1 MRNTVFIC
9 IIAVL
14 VIIQVAP
21 QMYKTLEEWKE
32 AKEEKKREYRSKQLH
47 DDLKKGQKA
56 RREMQRYCQ
65 LREKEKAGYALNLD
79 ESREL
84 NTITDNLGYWFER
97 QGKKLTKCYG
107 LNRFN
112 QNEIDALVGIK

>member
-21 QMYKTLEEWKE
+21 RMYKTLEEWKE

-47 DDLKKGQKA
+47 DDLENNYLIYNPLTFDKSSEDWLRDIILCSEEYRADAISMIMAEMHIVSSVLMRTTTKEYKKRA
-56 RREMQRYCQ
+56 VPFVVQ
-65 LREKEKAGYALNLD
+65 LL
-79 ESREL
+79 
-84 NTITDNLGYWFER
+84 F
-97 QGKKLTKCYG
+97 
-107 LNRFN
+107 
-112 QNEIDALVGIK
+112 

>member
-47 DDLKKGQKA
+47 DDFH
-56 RREMQRYCQ
+56 M
-65 LREKEKAGYALNLD
+65 
-79 ESREL
+79 
-84 NTITDNLGYWFER
+84 
-97 QGKKLTKCYG
+97 
-107 LNRFN
+107 
-112 QNEIDALVGIK
+112 V